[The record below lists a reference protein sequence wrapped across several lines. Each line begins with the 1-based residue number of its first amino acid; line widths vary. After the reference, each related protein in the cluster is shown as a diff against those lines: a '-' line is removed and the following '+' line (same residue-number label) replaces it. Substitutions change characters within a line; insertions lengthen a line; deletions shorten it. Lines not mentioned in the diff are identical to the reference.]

1 MSFQDVGKRNSS
13 RQPVNA
19 AMGRNRGSSSS
30 SSASSPSTNAA
41 SSLSSSSLSLS
52 SSVFGSSS
60 ISAAAATSQISDS
73 LTQYHRNV
81 GILEKIA
88 QALLSGQSG
97 FQRDELEQQYKV
109 QTDVLRQLEARL
121 KEQIMGQRQRLE
133 TKSQT
138 SSQKQALA
146 KLERDFER
154 VQSAV
159 VTLQAKVSKQRK
171 QHQQRGGNNNN
182 NGAASN
188 NNGNGTTTHNAAKS
202 ALERQQLLLQQDRLQ
217 EEIMREREEEIRKIN
232 KGMHQVNQIYKDLAH
247 IVGEQQED
255 VDQIE
260 DKMEESK
267 TAAQSGL
274 EQIHKANQ
282 SYGTNANCTLM

>member
-1 MSFQDVGKRNSS
+1 MSFQDVGRKSS
-13 RQPVNA
+13 NRKVVNA
-19 AMGRNRGSSSS
+19 RMGAAS
-30 SSASSPSTNAA
+30 SSAYNNSNSNSSTSNN
-41 SSLSSSSLSLS
+41 S
-52 SSVFGSSS
+52 SSVFGSM
-60 ISAAAATSQISDS
+60 SALSASTATSQISDS

-88 QALLSGQSG
+88 RSLLSCQTNQTSTL
-97 FQRDELEQQYKV
+97 QRDELELQYKA
-109 QTDVLRQLEARL
+109 QTDVLRQLESRL
-121 KEQIMGQRQRLE
+121 KEQILAQRQRLSSQ
-133 TKSQT
+133 SQT

-154 VQSAV
+154 VQSSV
-159 VTLQAKVSKQRK
+159 VALRARVTKQQK
-171 QHQQRGGNNNN
+171 QYQQRGY
-182 NGAASN
+182 NGGGAGSNAAPGSEYSN
-188 NNGNGTTTHNAAKS
+188 NAAKT
-202 ALERQQLLLQQDRLQ
+202 ALEQQQLLVQQDRLQ

-247 IVGEQQED
+247 IVGEQQEH

-274 EQIHKANQ
+274 DQIHKANE
-282 SYGTNANCTLM
+282 SYGTNANCSIM

>member
-1 MSFQDVGKRNSS
+1 
-13 RQPVNA
+13 
-19 AMGRNRGSSSS
+19 
-30 SSASSPSTNAA
+30 
-41 SSLSSSSLSLS
+41 
-52 SSVFGSSS
+52 
-60 ISAAAATSQISDS
+60 
-73 LTQYHRNV
+73 
-81 GILEKIA
+81 
-88 QALLSGQSG
+88 
-97 FQRDELEQQYKV
+97 
-109 QTDVLRQLEARL
+109 
-121 KEQIMGQRQRLE
+121 MGQRQRLE

>member
-1 MSFQDVGKRNSS
+1 
-13 RQPVNA
+13 
-19 AMGRNRGSSSS
+19 
-30 SSASSPSTNAA
+30 
-41 SSLSSSSLSLS
+41 
-52 SSVFGSSS
+52 
-60 ISAAAATSQISDS
+60 
-73 LTQYHRNV
+73 
-81 GILEKIA
+81 
-88 QALLSGQSG
+88 
-97 FQRDELEQQYKV
+97 
-109 QTDVLRQLEARL
+109 
-121 KEQIMGQRQRLE
+121 MGQRQRLE

-159 VTLQAKVSKQRK
+159 VTLQAKVSKQKK
-171 QHQQRGGNNNN
+171 QHQQRGGNSSTNTS
-182 NGAASN
+182 GTSN
-188 NNGNGTTTHNAAKS
+188 NTNTSSNATAHNAAKS
-202 ALERQQLLLQQDRLQ
+202 ALEQQQLLLQQDRLQ

-282 SYGTNANCTLM
+282 SYGANANCTIM

>member
-1 MSFQDVGKRNSS
+1 
-13 RQPVNA
+13 
-19 AMGRNRGSSSS
+19 
-30 SSASSPSTNAA
+30 
-41 SSLSSSSLSLS
+41 
-52 SSVFGSSS
+52 
-60 ISAAAATSQISDS
+60 
-73 LTQYHRNV
+73 
-81 GILEKIA
+81 
-88 QALLSGQSG
+88 
-97 FQRDELEQQYKV
+97 
-109 QTDVLRQLEARL
+109 
-121 KEQIMGQRQRLE
+121 LE